1 MPIYDVIIIG
11 AGLSGLAAADQLAQN
26 QRSFI
31 MLEAREQPGGR
42 VRTIFNEYCH
52 PVELGAEFIHGRPP
66 EIFDLIAEGRL
77 RVIDGSESHMSVEA
91 GRRKEVRGSDDFFA
105 PEEQLLAAMHAHADG
120 EDTNFSLFASRLAA
134 SRPELKAAIIP
145 ARDYIEGYN
154 ASDADTVS
162 ITWLSLCDK
171 AARAIS
177 GNDIFHFV
185 NGYSTV
191 TTALIARV
199 GKGNIL
205 LQSPVQQIDWKPGSV
220 VVRTAGG
227 LEYFG
232 RTALVTL
239 PIGVLQAR
247 GDQENC
253 VVFSPELP
261 KGKTGLEKIIPG
273 QAIRL
278 VLQFKS
284 RFWET
289 HTLADGV
296 RLDRLNFLHSPSTE
310 FSVFWTQYPV
320 RTPLIVAWIG
330 GKSTRGKLD
339 LPVGTLTELALQSLS
354 TGLGIDM
361 QLLQDQLETAHYH
374 NWHTDPY
381 ARGVY
386 SYVAEGGMAAPKEL
400 AKPLEDTLFFA
411 GEATDYEGH
420 SATVHGAIRTGIRA
434 AGEMLA
440 ALSLAEQR

>member
-105 PEEQLLAAMHAHADG
+105 PEEQLLAAMHAHV
-120 EDTNFSLFASRLAA
+120 EH
-134 SRPELKAAIIP
+134 
-145 ARDYIEGYN
+145 
-154 ASDADTVS
+154 
-162 ITWLSLCDK
+162 
-171 AARAIS
+171 RA
-177 GNDIFHFV
+177 GN
-185 NGYSTV
+185 
-191 TTALIARV
+191 
-199 GKGNIL
+199 
-205 LQSPVQQIDWKPGSV
+205 
-220 VVRTAGG
+220 
-227 LEYFG
+227 
-232 RTALVTL
+232 
-239 PIGVLQAR
+239 
-247 GDQENC
+247 C
-253 VVFSPELP
+253 
-261 KGKTGLEKIIPG
+261 
-273 QAIRL
+273 
-278 VLQFKS
+278 
-284 RFWET
+284 
-289 HTLADGV
+289 
-296 RLDRLNFLHSPSTE
+296 
-310 FSVFWTQYPV
+310 
-320 RTPLIVAWIG
+320 
-330 GKSTRGKLD
+330 
-339 LPVGTLTELALQSLS
+339 
-354 TGLGIDM
+354 M

-411 GEATDYEGH
+411 GEATDFEGH